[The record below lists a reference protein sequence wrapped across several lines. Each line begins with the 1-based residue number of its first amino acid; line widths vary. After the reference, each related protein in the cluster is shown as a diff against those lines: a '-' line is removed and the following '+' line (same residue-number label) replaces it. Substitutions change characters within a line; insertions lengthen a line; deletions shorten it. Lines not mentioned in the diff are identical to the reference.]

1 MREDRLGEGEKTE
14 HFIVP
19 DGMSSLVKH
28 FFKKSGAE
36 LNFGRRV
43 AEVNR
48 RDSLWQARRI
58 RRREILFLALKGYVA
73 QNQFSPTCLSYKGK
87 DSCLMLFCSD
97 QLKSEALIMC

>member
-1 MREDRLGEGEKTE
+1 MREDRLGEGERTE

-28 FFKKSGAE
+28 FFKQSGAE

-58 RRREILFLALKGYVA
+58 RRRGKPFLALICKFSCCTKPVFSYVPILYR
-73 QNQFSPTCLSYKGK
+73 QIQLSQAI
-87 DSCLMLFCSD
+87 LL
-97 QLKSEALIMC
+97 